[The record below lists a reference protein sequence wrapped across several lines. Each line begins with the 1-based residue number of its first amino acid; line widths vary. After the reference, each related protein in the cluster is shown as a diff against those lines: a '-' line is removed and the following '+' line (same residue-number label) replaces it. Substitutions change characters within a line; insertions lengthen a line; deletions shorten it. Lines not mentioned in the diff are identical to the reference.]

1 MEIIKKHFILKYQ
14 LTLYIQKM
22 TDNLTLKN
30 IIDAKLKNPYTANKT
45 IDQLRKETKDAGNI
59 IPLPKHTKFKRVSV
73 GNIDAEWITCGE
85 FETDKIFMF
94 MHGGGYYRG
103 SIASTRA
110 TVARIS
116 AEAKVRCLSIEY
128 RLAPEFPFPAAI
140 DDTYTAYNWLLKE
153 GVKPKNIIVSG
164 QSAGGGLCLAL
175 LLKLKEKNFFQP
187 RGAVALSPWT
197 DLAQTGKT
205 IKINADIDPVISKK
219 YLDRMA
225 NLYLA
230 KTPNTSPLASPLYG
244 ELSGLPP
251 LLVQVGSAE
260 TMLDDSRRFVEK
272 AKEAKVDVKIEVY
285 KDMFHGWHGSAH
297 ILKDGEKAIKNI
309 GLFCRDLFN
318 HKSD

>member
-1 MEIIKKHFILKYQ
+1 
-14 LTLYIQKM
+14 M

-30 IIDAKLKNPYTANKT
+30 IIDAKLKNRYTANKT

-59 IPLPKHTKFKRVSV
+59 IPLPKNTKFKRVSV

-85 FETDKIFMF
+85 FETDKVFMF

-103 SIASTRA
+103 SVASTRP

-128 RLAPEFPFPAAI
+128 RLAPEYPFPAAI

-175 LLKLKEKNFFQP
+175 LLKLKENFFSQP

-197 DLAQTGKT
+197 DLTQSGKT
-205 IKINADIDPVISKK
+205 MKINADIDPVISKE

-230 KTPNTSPLASPLYG
+230 KTPNTTPLASPLYG

-272 AKEAKVDVKIEVY
+272 AKEAKVDVQIEVY

-309 GLFCRDLFN
+309 GLFCRHLFN
-318 HKSD
+318 YK

>member
-1 MEIIKKHFILKYQ
+1 
-14 LTLYIQKM
+14 M
-22 TDNLTLKN
+22 TENLILKN
-30 IIDAKLKNPYTANKT
+30 IIHAKLKNPYTENKT
-45 IDQLRKETKDAGNI
+45 IDQLRKETEEAGNK
-59 IPLPKHTKFKRVSV
+59 IPLPKNTKFKRVSV

-85 FETDKIFMF
+85 VETDKIFMF
-94 MHGGGYYRG
+94 IHGGGYYRG
-103 SIASTRA
+103 SIAATRA

-128 RLAPEFPFPAAI
+128 RLAPEHPFPAAI
-140 DDTYTAYNWLLKE
+140 DDTFTAYNWLLKE
-153 GVKPKNIIVSG
+153 GLNPKNIIVSG

-187 RGAVALSPWT
+187 KGAVALSPWT
-197 DLAQTGKT
+197 DLTQSGNTM
-205 IKINADIDPVISKK
+205 KINADIDPVISKK

-230 KTPNTSPLASPLYG
+230 KTSNTSPLASPLYG

-272 AKEAKVDVKIEVY
+272 AKIAKVDVQIEVW

-309 GLFCRDLFN
+309 GLFCKNLFN
-318 HKSD
+318 NKLD

>member
-1 MEIIKKHFILKYQ
+1 
-14 LTLYIQKM
+14 M

-30 IIDAKLKNPYTANKT
+30 IIDAKLKNPYTENKT
-45 IDQLRKETKDAGNI
+45 IDQLRKETEDAGNKV
-59 IPLPKHTKFKRVSV
+59 PLPKNTKFKRVSI
-73 GNIDAEWITCGE
+73 GKIDAEWITCGE
-85 FETDKIFMF
+85 IESDKIFMF
-94 MHGGGYYRG
+94 IHGGGYYRG
-103 SIASTRA
+103 SIAATRA

-128 RLAPEFPFPAAI
+128 RLAPEHPFPAAI
-140 DDTYTAYNWLLKE
+140 DDTFTAYNWLLKE
-153 GVKPKNIIVSG
+153 GLNPKNIIVSG

-197 DLAQTGKT
+197 DLTQSGKT
-205 IKINADIDPVISKK
+205 MKINADIDPVISKK

-230 KTPNTSPLASPLYG
+230 KTSNTSPLASPLYG

-272 AKEAKVDVKIEVY
+272 AKEAKVDVQIEVY

-297 ILKDGEKAIKNI
+297 ILKDGKKAIKNI

>member
-1 MEIIKKHFILKYQ
+1 
-14 LTLYIQKM
+14 M

-30 IIDAKLKNPYTANKT
+30 IIDAKLKNRYTANKT

-59 IPLPKHTKFKRVSV
+59 IPLPKNTKFKRVSV

-128 RLAPEFPFPAAI
+128 RLAPEYPFPAAI

-175 LLKLKEKNFFQP
+175 LLKLKENFFSQP

-197 DLAQTGKT
+197 DLTQSGKT
-205 IKINADIDPVISKK
+205 MKINADIDPVISKK

-230 KTPNTSPLASPLYG
+230 KTPNTTPLASPLYG

-272 AKEAKVDVKIEVY
+272 AKEAKVDVQIEVY

-309 GLFCRDLFN
+309 GLFCRHLFN
-318 HKSD
+318 YK

>member
-1 MEIIKKHFILKYQ
+1 
-14 LTLYIQKM
+14 M

-30 IIDAKLKNPYTANKT
+30 IIDAKLKNPYIENKT
-45 IDQLRKETKDAGNI
+45 IDQLRKETEDAGNK
-59 IPLPKHTKFKRVSV
+59 IPLPNHTKFERVSI
-73 GNIDAEWITCGE
+73 GNINAEWITCGE
-85 FETDKIFMF
+85 FESDKIFMF

-128 RLAPEFPFPAAI
+128 RLAPEHPFPAAI
-140 DDTYTAYNWLLKE
+140 DDTHTAYNWLLKE

-197 DLAQTGKT
+197 DLTQSGKT
-205 IKINADIDPVISKK
+205 MKINADIDPVISTK

-230 KTPNTSPLASPLYG
+230 KTPITSPLASPLYG

-272 AKEAKVDVKIEVY
+272 AKEAKVDVQIEVY

-297 ILKDGEKAIKNI
+297 ILKDGKKAIKNI